1 MLEAA
6 EYAVKL
12 LGNDPKQRYGE
23 YLEKIKKILQQ
34 LNNLGVKSYSELI
47 HLVKTREDVEAFC
60 SRANLGLSELVRVLK
75 YLLYWVLPSKMY
87 LRELID
93 KKNQTQLE
101 YISTLRNHKVRF
113 TLDLLEQG
121 RTLEERRKIAEET
134 GVPTEFISELV
145 NRADFTRLPYTS
157 GKTVRHYFGI
167 ECKNLEQ
174 LAKSELNQLTKAM
187 AKHLDSIGIRL
198 SRSFIEL
205 DSGIVIAKVLPK
217 IVEN

>member
-1 MLEAA
+1 MGIDWKEVEKLLRPVPSYEELIKRLHEVLSYNFTRKTYNHNMLEAA

-93 KKNQTQLE
+93 KKKAGE
-101 YISTLRNHKVRF
+101 S
-113 TLDLLEQG
+113 
-121 RTLEERRKIAEET
+121 
-134 GVPTEFISELV
+134 PT
-145 NRADFTRLPYTS
+145 
-157 GKTVRHYFGI
+157 
-167 ECKNLEQ
+167 
-174 LAKSELNQLTKAM
+174 
-187 AKHLDSIGIRL
+187 
-198 SRSFIEL
+198 
-205 DSGIVIAKVLPK
+205 
-217 IVEN
+217 